1 MNPLGELSPDVFLR
15 DYWQKKPLVIK
26 QAFPGF
32 ESPITPEELAGLS
45 CEAGV
50 DARIVIEK
58 GGEHPWQAIYGPM
71 SDDIFAKLPETHWTL
86 LVNDVEKH
94 IPALAWI
101 VDRFRFIP
109 EWRIDDLMVSYAP
122 VGGSVGPHH
131 DQYDT
136 FILQAQGQRRWQIH
150 TREVAADNQV
160 AGADLRIHKNFVA
173 EHEWLLEPGD
183 MIYIPPGVS
192 HYGVATDDC
201 LSFSIGFRAATH
213 AEMLDS
219 FTACISE
226 GLASELTWRD
236 PPLEVQDQPNEIT
249 PATVEAAR
257 AVLEKYLK
265 TYNPAFSAWFGRF
278 ISDTK
283 ADMTIENEGCF
294 DDLAGLVAAH
304 PALFRSPASRFA
316 FWRNGNDALLFID
329 GDDYRVS
336 LAFAESLCTQREVNT
351 QILSGSMTACEASL
365 VLDLYNSGKLIPQP
379 RPVGL

>member
-1 MNPLGELSPDVFLR
+1 MNPLGELSPEVFLR

-32 ESPITPEELAGLS
+32 KSPITAEELAGLS

-50 DARIVIEK
+50 DSRIVIEK
-58 GGEHPWQAIYGPM
+58 GGEHPWQAIHGPL
-71 SDDIFAKLPETHWTL
+71 DETVFANLPESHWTL

-122 VGGSVGPHH
+122 TGGSVGPHH

-136 FILQAQGQRRWQIH
+136 FILQAQGHRRWQIH
-150 TREVAADNQV
+150 GREVAADNQV
-160 AGADLRIHKNFVA
+160 AGADLHIHKDFVA

-219 FTACISE
+219 FTAYISE
-226 GLASELTWRD
+226 GLAGDLTWRD
-236 PPLEVQDQPNEIT
+236 PPLEVHDHPNEIT
-249 PATVEAAR
+249 PATMESVR
-257 AVLEKYLK
+257 TVLNEYL
-265 TYNPAFSAWFGRF
+265 TADNPALPAWLGRF
-278 ISDTK
+278 ISDAK
-283 ADMTIENEGCF
+283 ADVALGNEDCF
-294 DDLAGLVAAH
+294 DDLPGLVAAH
-304 PALFRSPASRFA
+304 AVLYRNPASHFA
-316 FWRNGNDALLFID
+316 FWRKGKDALLFVD
-329 GDDYRVS
+329 GDDYRAS
-336 LAFAESLCTQREVNT
+336 LVFAESLCSQRKLSTE
-351 QILSGSMTACEASL
+351 ILSGLMTEDESTL
-365 VLDLYNSGKLIPQP
+365 LLDLYNRGKLIPD
-379 RPVGL
+379 L

>member
-1 MNPLGELSPDVFLR
+1 LTKPVNPLGELSPDVFLR

-32 ESPITPEELAGLS
+32 ESPITAEELAGLS

-50 DARIVIEK
+50 DSRIVIEK

-71 SDDIFAKLPETHWTL
+71 DEDLFARLPETHWTL

-150 TREVAADNQV
+150 SREVAADNQV

-183 MIYIPPGVS
+183 MIYLPPGVS

-265 TYNPAFSAWFGRF
+265 TDNPAFPAWFGRF

-336 LAFAESLCTQREVNT
+336 LAFAESLCTQRELNT

-379 RPVGL
+379 

>member
-1 MNPLGELSPDVFLR
+1 LTKPVNPLGELSPDVFLR

-32 ESPITPEELAGLS
+32 ESPITAEELAGLS

-50 DARIVIEK
+50 DSRIVIEK

-71 SDDIFAKLPETHWTL
+71 DEDLFARLPETHWTL

-150 TREVAADNQV
+150 SREVADDNQV
-160 AGADLRIHKNFVA
+160 AGADLRIHEDFVA
-173 EHEWLLEPGD
+173 DHEWLLEPGD
-183 MIYIPPGVS
+183 MIYLPPGVS
-192 HYGVATDDC
+192 HYGVAMDDC

-219 FTACISE
+219 FTALISE
-226 GLASELTWRD
+226 GLASDLTWRD

-265 TYNPAFSAWFGRF
+265 TDNPAFPAWFGRF

-336 LAFAESLCTQREVNT
+336 LAFAESLCTQRELNT

-379 RPVGL
+379 